1 MSTQLRIGVVMDPL
15 PSVHPDKDTTFALML
30 EAQKRGHELWVVD
43 HRDLFCV
50 DADVRAM
57 GRRAEVFRPKA
68 PGEPHHRFHQS
79 APLVLADFD
88 AVWMRTDPP
97 VDADYLY
104 ATHLLSLVEARGVF
118 VMNRPAAIRDAN
130 EKLYALNFP
139 DCIPRTLLTRDVAR
153 LKEFLGEVGGEMIL
167 KPPHGWGG
175 LGIFHVH
182 VGDRNLNAILETV
195 TENGRTLTMAQQY
208 IKEVRELGDER
219 VIMLDG
225 EPLGAIARVPREDEH
240 RSNLHVGGTARK
252 VVLGPR
258 ERRIC
263 DRVGPKLRA
272 AGLWF
277 VGLDVIGDYLTE
289 VNVTSPTGI
298 QEIDRLDGVCLET
311 KIIELVERK
320 AAEAKSARRA

>member
-1 MSTQLRIGVVMDPL
+1 MTSALRIGIVMDPL
-15 PSVHPDKDTTFALML
+15 SQVDPDKDTTFALML
-30 EAQKRGHELWVVD
+30 EAERRGHELWVIH
-43 HRDLFCV
+43 HRDLYCL
-50 DADVRAM
+50 DTDVRAI
-57 GRRAEVFRPKA
+57 GRRAEVFRPSVA
-68 PGEPHHRFHQS
+68 SEPHHRFYES
-79 APLVLADFD
+79 APLALADFD

-118 VMNRPAAIRDAN
+118 VMNRPAALRDAN

-139 DCIPRTLLTRDVAR
+139 DCIPRTLLTRDVGR
-153 LKEFLGEVGGEMIL
+153 LKEFLTELGGEMIL

-182 VGDRNLNAILETV
+182 AQDRNLNTILETV

-208 IKEVRELGDER
+208 IASVRELGDER

-225 EPLGAIARVPREDEH
+225 APLGAIARVPREDEH

-252 VVLGPR
+252 VVLGAR

-263 DRVGPKLRA
+263 DRVGPRLRA
-272 AGLWF
+272 AGLYF
-277 VGLDVIGDYLTE
+277 VGLDIIGDYLTE

-311 KIIELVERK
+311 RVVELVERE
-320 AAEAKSARRA
+320 ATEAKRRRTN